1 MRARL
6 LLPAES
12 GPSDRDLLGLPLAL
26 RAAFAAI
33 DAGCTEIELAQGGA
47 APPAWTADARLSRPV
62 VAPRAVEEE
71 RLLLRADAV
80 VAPALL
86 RELPRGHAAC
96 DAAGVRVAAR
106 VSLAPDADPAAALAA
121 APVHAFTE
129 GRYCYAIA
137 VTSPAA
143 RRAATRALLAS
154 LVKTSD
160 GPVSV
165 HVNRPISLALTR
177 VLVPLGVSANQMTFV
192 TALVAFAG
200 AWFAAQAGW
209 HAQALGAVLFQASS
223 VLDGCDGEIARVT
236 RRASSYGALL
246 DSLVDDVSNLLFFSA
261 LCWGVAQAPPHG
273 GGGWPVLAGVAT
285 AVGYLGVIATQY
297 AVVLRATGRGD
308 KTVFWAGEGTSG
320 PRSPLMA
327 FLHGLLRR
335 NVFVAVIML
344 VVLADRAS
352 WVVAV
357 LPFAALGT
365 LAASLRKA
373 SARVPAA

>member
-1 MRARL
+1 
-6 LLPAES
+6 
-12 GPSDRDLLGLPLAL
+12 LPLAL

-137 VTSPAA
+137 VTSAAA

-223 VLDGCDGEIARVT
+223 VLDGCDGEIARLK
-236 RRASSYGALL
+236 YQE
-246 DSLVDDVSNLLFFSA
+246 SA
-261 LCWGVAQAPPHG
+261 LGCWIETFGDYSYYIAIFVGMTVGAVRFTGMPIFYWFGIVAM
-273 GGGWPVLAGVAT
+273 AGTLITFAMLIYLRTRITAGRPERLHSIAKQRFKAEPTWWSRIIWRISFVAT
-285 AVGYLGVIATQY
+285 RSAMPYGIMALALVGLT
-297 AVVLRATGRGD
+297 
-308 KTVFWAGEGTSG
+308 
-320 PRSPLMA
+320 PL
-327 FLHGLLRR
+327 
-335 NVFVAVIML
+335 V
-344 VVLADRAS
+344 VVLAAIGSNVYWISLFLKLRHLLGETAQET
-352 WVVAV
+352 VA
-357 LPFAALGT
+357 A
-365 LAASLRKA
+365 
-373 SARVPAA
+373 